1 MNNELLKPDYL
12 FEVSW
17 EVCNK
22 VGGIYTVIAT
32 KSLYLKSELK
42 RHHILIG
49 PDVWMNIE
57 NNPDFIEDPLLYRMW
72 REQAAKEGL
81 RIRVGRWNVP
91 GKPTAILVDFKQ
103 YLTMKDELLGEM
115 WRDFGVDSITGNW
128 DYVESALFGY
138 TAGKVI
144 ESFYKYNLTPSDKVV
159 AQFHEWMTGA
169 GLLYLK
175 KAKLP
180 VATVFT
186 THATVLGRCLA
197 GNNLPLYDSM
207 NLYDGDTKAKEFNVM
222 ARHSLEKQSARYSD
236 IFTTV
241 SGITASECKQFLGR
255 DVDIVTPNGFE
266 NSFTPSTEEEY
277 DSMRKAARAKF
288 VEVATA
294 MSGETVPENAV
305 FVGIAGRYEWKNK
318 GIDVFID
325 ALAKLNGTGFEGK
338 TVQAFILIPSGHK
351 GADKE
356 LVSKLKGTDSQYV
369 TQVSH
374 YLMDPEYDIITRR
387 LREVALNNAVG
398 DKVKV
403 YFIPSYLN
411 GDDGIFN
418 MKYYDLLA
426 GLDLTVF
433 PSYYEPWGYTPLES
447 LAFKVPTLTTTLAG
461 FGVWVK
467 EHYTKDHPGISI
479 IGRTDSNY
487 AEVVDG
493 VIARMKEIAGLDKAG
508 RQAYM
513 SNAKEVSEIALWENN
528 IVYYKQAYSSALE
541 KVISEKGAFPETRS
555 EKSMQ
560 YRMIDVNQPSWNS
573 VFFLRHLPDSLKDL
587 EVLSRNLWW
596 CWNDSAKDLFRSID
610 PDAWET
616 SGENPIAMLDKVS
629 LKRYHALEKD
639 REFLARLKSVM
650 DEFNSYMALKAERT
664 SPSIAY
670 FCMEYGLDT
679 SLKIYSGGLGI
690 LAGDYLKETS
700 DMNTNLVAVGL
711 LYRYG
716 YFTQI
721 LSAQGNQVSKY
732 DAQDFMKIPAI
743 PVKDAE
749 GNWMTVSIAFPGRNL
764 NARLWRVDVGRT
776 ELYLMDTDYEDNL
789 PEDRSVT
796 HHLYGGDWEN
806 RLKQE
811 LLLGVGGIRALRK
824 LGLHPEIYHCNE
836 GHAAFIGLERLK
848 EYIHEDNLDFPEAME
863 VIRASS
869 LFTTHTPV
877 PAGHD
882 AFDEGL
888 LRKYIGHYPQRL
900 KIDWDTLMGLGKI
913 NASDPNEKF
922 SMSFLAANISQEVNG
937 VSWLHGEVSKD
948 IFARMWP
955 GYLPEELNITYVTN
969 GVHYPTWTAPE
980 WKKVHEKVFGEEFG
994 THHYDKS
1001 CFEGIYKV
1009 DDATVWNV
1017 RTSLRG
1023 KLIAAIKE
1031 RLSDPAAAN
1040 HYSPRQIVTIKETLR
1055 DDVLTIGFARRFAT
1069 YKRAH
1074 LLFRDLDRLNE
1085 IVNDP
1090 EHPVQFIFAGKA
1102 HPADKAGQDL
1112 IKMIVDVSKMPQF
1125 IGKIVFVPN
1134 YDISLAKLLVQGV
1147 DVWMN
1152 NPTRPLEASGT
1163 SGEKAAM
1170 NGVMHFS
1177 VLDGWWVEGYKPGA
1191 GWALPME
1198 RTYDDQNYQDELD
1211 AATIY
1216 TIIENEIAPLFYDK
1230 NKETGFSAGWID
1242 YIKNTVAQVACNFT
1256 TNRMLSDYISQYYDP
1271 QSKRTATL
1279 TADDYKVAKEIAA
1292 WKRHMRREWVNVSV
1306 VSVVKPDGSYDYVSL
1321 GKEFKAEVV
1330 LNISDLHPD
1339 DIGVEMLFATTDNKG
1354 KLHIQEKYG
1363 FTPVE
1368 YRDETAKYQASVMPE
1383 RAGLYQVAV
1392 RIYAK
1397 NPLLPHRQD
1406 FELVRWL

>member
-1 MNNELLKPDYL
+1 MNKELIKPDYL

-49 PDVWMNIE
+49 PDVWMNVE

-72 REQAAKEGL
+72 RDQAAQEGL
-81 RIRVGRWNVP
+81 RIRVGKWNVP

-103 YLTMKDELLGEM
+103 YLTKKDEMLAEM
-115 WRDFGVDSITGNW
+115 WRDYGVDSITGNW

-144 ESFYKYNLTPSDKVV
+144 ESFYRFNLTPSDKVV

-175 KAKLP
+175 GTKLP
-180 VATVFT
+180 IATVFT
-186 THATVLGRCLA
+186 THATVVGRCLA

-207 NLYDGDTKAKEFNVM
+207 KLYDGDAKAREFNVM
-222 ARHSLEKQSARYSD
+222 ARHSLEKQSAIHSD

-241 SGITASECKQFLGR
+241 SGITAAECRQFLTR
-255 DVDIVTPNGFE
+255 DVDVVTPNGFE
-266 NSFTPSTEEEY
+266 NSFTPATDEEY
-277 DSMRKAARAKF
+277 DTIRKAARSRF

-294 MSGETVPENAV
+294 MSGETVPDNAV
-305 FVGIAGRYEWKNK
+305 FVGIGGRYEWKNK

-325 ALAKLNGTGFEGK
+325 ALAKLNETGFEGK

-356 LVSKLKGTDSQYV
+356 LAAKLGGADTSYV

-387 LREVALNNAVG
+387 LREVALNNSVG

-461 FGVWVK
+461 FGVWVN
-467 EHYTKDHPGISI
+467 EHYKKEHPGISI
-479 IGRTDSNY
+479 IERNDSNY
-487 AEVVDG
+487 ADVVDG
-493 VIARMKEIAGLDKAG
+493 VIARMKEIANLDKAG
-508 RQAYM
+508 RQVYM

-528 IVYYKQAYSSALE
+528 IVYYKQAYSEALE

-560 YRMIDVNQPSWNS
+560 YKRIDVNQPSWNS

-596 CWNDSAKDLFRSID
+596 CWNESAKELFRSID
-610 PDAWET
+610 PEAWDA

-639 REFLARLKSVM
+639 REFLARLRSVV
-650 DEFNSYMALKAERT
+650 DEFNAYMALKAERK

-743 PVKDAE
+743 PVKDAD
-749 GNWMTVSIAFPGRNL
+749 GNWMTVSVAFPGRNL

-824 LGLHPEIYHCNE
+824 LGIQPEIYHCNE
-836 GHAAFIGLERLK
+836 GHAAFIGLERLR
-848 EYIHEDNLDFPEAME
+848 EYIQQDNLDFPEAME
-863 VIRASS
+863 VVRSSS

-900 KIDWDTLMGLGKI
+900 KIDWETMMGLGKI
-913 NASDPNEKF
+913 NGADPNEKF
-922 SMSFLAANISQEVNG
+922 SMSYLAANISQEVNG

-948 IFARMWP
+948 IFASMWP

-980 WKKVHEKVFGEEFG
+980 WKEVHAKVFGEQFA

-1009 DDATVWNV
+1009 DDKTVWNV
-1017 RTSLRG
+1017 RTALRS

-1191 GWALPME
+1191 GWALPRE

-1230 NKETGFSAGWID
+1230 NKETGLSAGWID

-1256 TNRMLSDYISQYYDP
+1256 TNRMLTDYINQYYDP
-1271 QSKRTATL
+1271 QSRRTAAL
-1279 TADDYKVAKEIAA
+1279 VADDYKVAKDIAA
-1292 WKRHMRREWVNVSV
+1292 WKRHMRREWPNVSV
-1306 VSVVKPDGSYDYVSL
+1306 VSVVKPDGSYDYVSI

-1339 DIGVEMLFATTDNKG
+1339 VIGVEMLFATTDNKG
-1354 KLHIQEKYG
+1354 RLHIQEKYE

-1368 YRDETAKYQASVMPE
+1368 YHDETAKYQASVMPE

>member
-1 MNNELLKPDYL
+1 MNKELIRPDYL

-32 KSLYLKSELK
+32 KSLYLKNELK

-49 PDVWMNIE
+49 PDVWMNVE
-57 NNPDFIEDPLLYRMW
+57 NNPDFIEDPLLYRTW
-72 REQAAKEGL
+72 RDEAAKEGL
-81 RIRVGRWNVP
+81 RIRVGKWNVP

-103 YLTMKDELLGEM
+103 YLTQKDEILGEM

-144 ESFYKYNLTPSDKVV
+144 ESFYRFNLTPSDKVV

-175 KAKLP
+175 NTRLP

-186 THATVLGRCLA
+186 THATVVGRCLA
-197 GNNLPLYDSM
+197 GNNLPLYDAM
-207 NLYDGDTKAKEFNVM
+207 KLYDGDAKAREFNVM
-222 ARHSLEKQSARYSD
+222 ARHSLEKQSALHSD
-236 IFTTV
+236 VFTTV
-241 SGITASECKQFLGR
+241 SGITAEECKQFLTR
-255 DVDIVTPNGFE
+255 EVDIVTPNGFE
-266 NSFTPSTEEEY
+266 NSFTPATDEEY
-277 DSMRKAARAKF
+277 DAVRKAARAKF

-305 FVGIAGRYEWKNK
+305 FVGIGGRYEWKNK

-338 TVQAFILIPSGHK
+338 TVQAFILIPSGNK
-351 GADKE
+351 GADKD
-356 LVSKLKGTDSQYV
+356 LAAKLGGSDSNYV

-387 LREVALNNAVG
+387 LRELGMNNAVG

-461 FGVWVK
+461 FGVWV
-467 EHYTKDHPGISI
+467 EDHYGKDHPGITVLE
-479 IGRTDSNY
+479 RNDSNY
-487 AEVVDG
+487 SEVVDG
-493 VIARMKEIAGLDKAG
+493 VIARMKEIAGLDKSG

-513 SNAKEVSEIALWENN
+513 ANAKDVSSIALWENN
-528 IVYYKQAYSSALE
+528 IVYYKQAYSTALE

-560 YRMIDVNQPSWNS
+560 YRKIDVNKPSWNS

-596 CWNDSAKDLFRSID
+596 CWNESAKDLFKSID
-610 PDAWET
+610 PDAWEA

-639 REFLARLKSVM
+639 REFLARLRSVM
-650 DEFNSYMALKAERT
+650 DEFNEYMSLKAERK

-700 DMNTNLVAVGL
+700 DMNTNLVAIGL

-824 LGLHPEIYHCNE
+824 LGLNPEIYHCNE
-836 GHAAFIGLERLK
+836 GHAAFIGLERLR
-848 EYIHEDNLDFPEAME
+848 EYIQQDNLDFPEAME
-863 VIRASS
+863 VVRSSS

-900 KIDWDTLMGLGKI
+900 KIDWETMMGLGKI
-913 NASDPNEKF
+913 NGSDPNEKF
-922 SMSFLAANISQEVNG
+922 SMSYLAANISQEVNG

-948 IFARMWP
+948 IFAGMWP
-955 GYLPEELNITYVTN
+955 GYLPEELNISYVTN

-980 WKKVHEKVFGEEFG
+980 WKEVHAKVFGEEFS

-1009 DDATVWNV
+1009 DDSTVWGV
-1017 RTSLRG
+1017 RSALRS

-1090 EHPVQFIFAGKA
+1090 EQPVQFIFAGKA

-1230 NKETGFSAGWID
+1230 NKDTGISAGWID

-1256 TNRMLSDYISQYYDP
+1256 TNRMLSDYIRQYYEP
-1271 QSKRTATL
+1271 QSVRTAGL
-1279 TADDYKVAKEIAA
+1279 VADDYKVAKDIAA
-1292 WKRHMRREWVNVSV
+1292 WKRHMRREWPNVSV

-1339 DIGVEMLFATTDNKG
+1339 DIGVEMLFATSDNKG
-1354 KLHIQEKYG
+1354 KLHIQEKYE
-1363 FTPVE
+1363 FAPVD
-1368 YRDETAKYQASVMPE
+1368 YRDETARYQASVMPE